1 MAENSGRTEQE
12 YLALAESFKERMEEK
27 NYEQK
32 NLKIKYMESKKMVSQ
47 IYGIIKT
54 IQNEVD
60 NQFCDEVIID
70 WLLQEVRSLC
80 SDMLFE
86 EEERKLDIYGE

>member
-32 NLKIKYMESKKMVSQ
+32 TLKIKYMESKKMVSQ

>member
-27 NYEQK
+27 NSEQK